1 MNSRDDWVDLPHVE
15 VLRLGHR
22 PDRDKR
28 ITTHVALVARAL
40 GAKAILVDRK
50 DIGLERTIERVNEQF
65 GGEFTVHT
73 GVSMKGILGRWG
85 GTIVHLTMYGM
96 PLDEAVREIPSEE
109 KVLVVVGAEKVPRE
123 VYDLAHFNV
132 SVSNQPH
139 SEVSALSLF
148 LDHLFKGREL
158 HHDIIKGEMTI
169 IPNRRGKTVISSRNG
184 EGEMVAAD
192 PFSRNWPPLPDRNEC
207 MEILAEVGCSKAVID
222 HVREVRDLGL
232 EMVEASMSKD
242 PDRFL
247 DIDMKLLEAGLLLHD
262 MGRSITHSIGHIKH
276 GVVLARKLGLDER
289 IVSMIHNHIGA
300 GVTAEEA
307 AGLGLSRE
315 DHIPSTLMER
325 IVCHADNLTGERK
338 RRSLE
343 KAVDRLRAKG
353 AHAAAERMIKL
364 HLGLERELGID
375 IDALV
380 DRKSPR

>member
-1 MNSRDDWVDLPHVE
+1 MNSSDDCVDLPHVE

-22 PDRDKR
+22 PERDKR

-40 GAKAILVDRK
+40 GAKAIHVDRK
-50 DIGLERTIERVNEQF
+50 DVGLERTIGRVNEQF
-65 GGEFTVHT
+65 GGDFSVHT
-73 GVSMKGILGRWG
+73 GVSIKGTLGRWA

-96 PLDEAVREIPSEE
+96 PLDEAVREIPSGE

-148 LDHLFKGREL
+148 LDHLFQGREL
-158 HHDIIKGEMTI
+158 QLDLVKGEMTI
-169 IPNRRGKTVISSRNG
+169 VPNRRGKTVISSRDG
-184 EGEMVAAD
+184 RGGMVATD
-192 PFSRNWPPLPDRNEC
+192 PFSRNWPPLPDRDDC
-207 MEILAEVGCSKAVID
+207 MEILAELGCSKPVID

-232 EMVEASMSKD
+232 EMVEVSRRKD
-242 PDRFL
+242 PDRDL
-247 DIDMKLLEAGLLLHD
+247 DVDMKLLEAGLLLHD
-262 MGRSITHSIGHIKH
+262 MGRSITHSIRHIEH
-276 GVVLARKLGLDER
+276 GVVLARRLGLDER

-307 AGLGLSRE
+307 GELGLGRE

-338 RRSLE
+338 RRPLE
-343 KAVDRLRAKG
+343 EAVDRLRAKG
-353 AHAAAERMIKL
+353 AHAAAGRMVQL

-375 IDALV
+375 IDVLLK
-380 DRKSPR
+380 RKSPR